1 MGTAHIRLQDRY
13 FPLMRISKGMYV
25 IDKKP
30 SRQLCLLVPCQFR
43 RISYLQGYLWGSLEI
58 QNPGKVLISH
68 KRKKSIYRSAHTHDR
83 APMNMTHDHIHM
95 STCSPIQKTDIKWHG
110 SSLPLYIVNNLA
122 NPQESLRWI
131 QMFPTSANSINV
143 MAWYNKLHT
152 AEGLHGTW
160 CFYF

>member
-1 MGTAHIRLQDRY
+1 MGTAHIRLQERY

-68 KRKKSIYRSAHTHDR
+68 KRKRGTHRSAHTYDR
-83 APMNMTHDHIHM
+83 APMNMTHGHIHT
-95 STCSPIQKTDIKWHG
+95 STCSPIQKTDIEWHG
-110 SSLPLYIVNNLA
+110 SSLPLYIVSNLA
-122 NPQESLRWI
+122 NHQESLRWI
-131 QMFPTSANSINV
+131 QMFPTSANCINV
-143 MAWYNKLHT
+143 MAWCNKLHT
-152 AEGLHGTW
+152 AVGLCGTW